1 MALEATNPI
10 AQTFTIDAASVGN
23 LPGVFL
29 TQIGVYFKNKSTTL
43 GAFCAV
49 VQTNNGVPDTSKRMG
64 SGHLYPAS
72 ILTSDNASAE
82 TIFTFQEPL
91 MLQTDKPYAFYV
103 YPDNNTPDYDMW
115 CAEIGGKDV
124 LTGQSVTQQA
134 YSGVLYISSNGNS
147 WTAVQT
153 QDLKFNLYVAQ
164 FPVSTGKVVFRNDK
178 VDFITLDLSSTG
190 GITRKTNDVPI
201 YIGDIVYAANA
212 TNLTQTLTDSTKY
225 PVGYVKY
232 IDESKG
238 ILQIKNSNGKFNNL
252 GGNGGYKNLRIY
264 RTSNYANLQL
274 ITSSNLIA
282 NVTVLSVD
290 DIPYNAVVPKLKINE
305 PIGTYAAFKYY
316 GTSNA
321 TYTVASTK
329 DTTGASVQ
337 NHDLYEFRDYERV
350 IRSYSNEIA
359 TGTYGTKGTSTYEV
373 ELSTSSQYL
382 SPVMDLST
390 KTIDYITNLI
400 NNDDTNE
407 FTRYGNA
414 RTKYISKTVVLDS
427 VAEDLR
433 VWITGYRPAG
443 TNIKVYGKF
452 LNSQTDS
459 ELFDSKPWTELTY
472 LDGLGAIFSS
482 PKNFEDYKEYR
493 FGVPSATSRPST
505 PINTVSYLD
514 SIGDAPNGIS
524 VGTLTYYTSAGA
536 VHRGFD
542 TFSIKIALFSTDGAN
557 FPTMRDVRAVA
568 LQV

>member
-10 AQTFTIDAASVGN
+10 AQTFTIDASSVGN

-29 TQIGVYFKNKSTTL
+29 TQIGVFFKNKSSSL
-43 GAFCAV
+43 GAFCVV

-64 SGHLYPAS
+64 SGHLYPKD
-72 ILTSDNASAE
+72 ILVSEDGSAE
-82 TIFTFQEPL
+82 TIFKFQEPL

-115 CAEIGGKDV
+115 CAEIGGKDI
-124 LTGQSVTQQA
+124 LTGQAVTQQA

-153 QDLKFNLYVAQ
+153 QDLKFNLYIAQ
-164 FPVSTGKVVFRNDK
+164 FPVSTGKVTFRNDK
-178 VDFITLDLSSTG
+178 IDFITLDLSSSG
-190 GITRKTNDVPI
+190 GIFRKDNNVPI

-212 TNLTQTLTDSTKY
+212 TNLTQTLTDANTY
-225 PVGYVKY
+225 PRGFVKY
-232 IDESKG
+232 IDESRG
-238 ILQIKNSNGKFNNL
+238 VLQIKNSNGKFDSTA
-252 GGNGGYKNLRIY
+252 YKNLRIY
-264 RTSNYANLQL
+264 RTSNYSNLQL

-290 DIPYNAVVPKLKINE
+290 DIPYNAVVPKFKINE
-305 PIGTYAAFKYY
+305 PIGTYVDFKYY
-316 GTSNA
+316 GTSNTSYSPSLTRETSGTA
-321 TYTVASTK
+321 ISN
-329 DTTGASVQ
+329 Q
-337 NHDLYEFRDYERV
+337 DLFEFRDYERV
-350 IRSYSNEIA
+350 IRSYSNEVT
-359 TGTYGTKGTSTYEV
+359 TGTYGTKGTSTYEIG
-373 ELSTSSQYL
+373 LYTSSQYL
-382 SPVMDLST
+382 SPVLDLST
-390 KTIDYITNLI
+390 KTIDYITNYI

-407 FTRYGNA
+407 HTRYGNA
-414 RTKYISKTVVLDS
+414 RSKYISKTVVLDA

-433 VWITGYRPAG
+433 VWVTGYRPPG

-459 ELFDSKPWTELTY
+459 EIFDTKPWTELSY
-472 LDGLGAIFSS
+472 LDGLGAIYSS
-482 PKNFEDYKEYR
+482 PKDFEDYKEYR

-505 PINTVSYLD
+505 PVNTVSYLD

-524 VGTLTYYTSAGA
+524 VGTLTYYTSAG
-536 VHRGFD
+536 VIHRGFD
-542 TFSIKIALFSTDGAN
+542 TFSIKIAIFSSDGAN